1 MRHASSGRT
10 LHPGLCVF
18 AGLEAPTKWYSPL
31 PGMVAPEQE
40 HEFINELVANQLLY
54 VLISNRACV
63 EYGVLGFMNGGYNPR
78 IHKWIMANCVKVGR
92 FGSLKDA
99 GYPPYTVWIFEKN
112 NPLPTD

>member
-1 MRHASSGRT
+1 M
-10 LHPGLCVF
+10 VF
-18 AGLEAPTKWYSPL
+18 A
-31 PGMVAPEQE
+31 VAGDGGTRQE

-92 FGSLKDA
+92 LGR
-99 GYPPYTVWIFEKN
+99 
-112 NPLPTD
+112 